1 MARRNGPL
9 AADPDLGPEVVKQLL
24 DDGAIQIVDVR
35 EDYEWEAGR
44 IGGSRHIEL
53 VRLSSE
59 AASID
64 DATPVVFTCRVG
76 SRSAMA
82 AQAFRGSGYEAY
94 NLAGGLVA
102 WAASELP
109 LEPADGRVAEH

>member
-9 AADPDLGPEVVKQLL
+9 APEADLDPRQVKQLL

-53 VRLSSE
+53 VRLSGE

-64 DATPVVFTCRVG
+64 NGTPVVFTCRVG

-82 AQAFRGSGYEAY
+82 AQAFRRSGYEAY

-102 WAASELP
+102 WTASGLP
-109 LEPADGRVAEH
+109 LEPADGHVAEH